1 MSVHLVGAGPGA
13 ADLLTVRATRLLA
26 RADVVVHDR
35 LVGAE
40 VLALLTPHARR
51 IDVGK
56 GPGDSITQPRINELL
71 RELDAYYEVVVRL
84 KGGDPFVFGRGGEE
98 ALALAAWGVDVEVV
112 PGISSAFAAPLL
124 AGIPVTHRGVS
135 RGVCVV
141 TATTEVGT
149 ALDFTALACAEITLV
164 ILMGVAQRARIV
176 DQLVRGG
183 LDPTT
188 PVAVVHAAS
197 TVAQCVVRAS
207 LGQLARLDV
216 AAPAVIVVGAV
227 AALEL
232 GLSAVLAELT
242 ASS

>member
-1 MSVHLVGAGPGA
+1 MNVYLVGAGPGA

-35 LVGAE
+35 LVGVD
-40 VLALLTPHARR
+40 VLSLVASRALC

-56 GPGDSITQPRINELL
+56 APGGSITQTQINDLLVELSA
-71 RELDAYYEVVVRL
+71 RYEVVVRL

-98 ALALAAWGVDVEVV
+98 ALALSNRGVNVEVV
-112 PGISSAFAAPLL
+112 PGVSSALSAPLL

-141 TATTEVGT
+141 TATTEDGA
-149 ALDFTALACAEITLV
+149 ALDFTGLVHPQITLV
-164 ILMGVAQRARIV
+164 VLMGVAQRARIAE
-176 DQLVRGG
+176 QLQRGG

-188 PVAVVHAAS
+188 PVAVVHGAS
-197 TVAQCVVRAS
+197 CVEEFVVRS
-207 LGQLARLDV
+207 QLRHLARLDV
-216 AAPAVIVVGAV
+216 SAPAVIVVGPV

-232 GLSAVLAELT
+232 GLSGVIKELVT
-242 ASS
+242 TT